1 MLILIL
7 LSGIFLRFFR
17 FGGFVTFLG
26 DQGRDAIVIKRILS
40 FEHFPAIGAPTSVGQ
55 VYLGP
60 FYYYFIAPWLLIFRN
75 NPIGPAFG
83 VAIFSC
89 LYLLINYLIVT
100 KLFDKKIAVIST
112 ILLSFSTVLIDLSRF
127 SWNPNLMPL
136 FSLLTVYFLIKSI
149 NTNKI
154 IYYLL
159 MGSFLSFSIQL
170 HYLALFLI
178 PPIGIY
184 GMIHLFEA
192 FKKSRNQLLI
202 MIKGLLFSVFSFVF
216 FSIPLIVFDLRHNFL
231 NTNNFLNL
239 FKQSQSGINKLNN
252 LLDTNFYL
260 NRYIFNFLPNYP
272 VVTAVLVLIF
282 VGFFIL
288 LFQKKSNIKIFL
300 GFFLGLIFGFMFYG
314 GQKHP
319 HYFGVI
325 YPFYFIII
333 SYIIAYLDNIKF
345 GKILIPVFLIAYIF
359 LNSKGYGFLTNP
371 GDHQIERSTKIARI
385 IYENVKKNKF
395 TVTALPEKYS
405 DSTYRYFLEVWGKRS
420 LEKDSTDKADELF
433 VACEKDCKVIG
444 DPQWDIAYFAPNKI
458 VGEWKVDNVRIYKLI
473 R

>member
-1 MLILIL
+1 MILVL

-17 FGGFVTFLG
+17 FEGFVTFLG

-75 NPIGPAFG
+75 NPLGPAFG
-83 VAIFSC
+83 VALFSC
-89 LYLLINYLIVT
+89 LYLLINYLIL
-100 KLFDKKIAVIST
+100 KKIFDKKTAIIST

-136 FSLLTVYFLIKSI
+136 FSLLTVYFLLKSI

-184 GMIHLFEA
+184 GISQLLVA
-192 FKKSRNQLLI
+192 YKKSRNQLLTV
-202 MIKGLLFSVFSFVF
+202 IKGLLFSIFSFVF

-231 NTNNFLNL
+231 NTNNFINL
-239 FKQSQSGINKLNN
+239 FKQSQSGSNKLSN
-252 LLDTNFYL
+252 LIDTYLYL
-260 NRYIFNFLPNYP
+260 NKHVFNFSPNYP
-272 VVTAVLVLIF
+272 IITIVLALTF
-282 VGFFIL
+282 VGFLIL
-288 LFQKKSNIKIFL
+288 LFQKKSNIKVFL

-325 YPFYFIII
+325 YPFYFIIVG
-333 SYIIAYLDNIKF
+333 YFIAYLNSLKF
-345 GKILIPVFLIAYIF
+345 GKILIAIFLITYIF
-359 LNSKGYGFLTNP
+359 LNSKGYGFLANT
-371 GDHQIERSTKIARI
+371 GDRQIERSTKIARI
-385 IYENVKKNKF
+385 IYDNVKKEKF

-405 DSTYRYFLEVWGKRS
+405 DSTYRYFLEIWGKRS
-420 LEKDSTDKADELF
+420 LEKDSLEKADELF
-433 VACEKDCKVIG
+433 VACEKKCKVIG
-444 DPQWDIAYFAPNKI
+444 DPQWDIAFFAPNKI
-458 VGEWKVDNVRIYKLI
+458 TGEWQVDNVRIYKLI